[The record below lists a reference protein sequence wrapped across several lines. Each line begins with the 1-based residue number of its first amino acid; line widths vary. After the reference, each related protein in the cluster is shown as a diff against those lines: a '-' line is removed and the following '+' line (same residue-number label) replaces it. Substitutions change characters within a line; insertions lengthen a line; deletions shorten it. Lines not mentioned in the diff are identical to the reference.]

1 MASMLTGRE
10 ILRERGITDEQMQ
23 VARERTQA
31 YVDAYNLCEAR
42 KASHMTQVQVAD
54 AMGVSQNR
62 VSQIENGDVDA
73 MTVNS
78 IRRYVEALGG
88 RLTLTVEMPDGRKAL
103 A

>member
-1 MASMLTGRE
+1 MLTME
-10 ILRERGITDEQMQ
+10 EYKKERGITEEDMQ
-23 VARERTQA
+23 AARERGKA
-31 YVDAYNLCEAR
+31 YEDAYNLREAR
-42 KASHMTQVQVAD
+42 KERHMTQVEVAD

-73 MTVNS
+73 MTVSS

-88 RLTLTVEMPDGRKAL
+88 RLSITMDLPEGRRVL

>member
-1 MASMLTGRE
+1 MLTMEDYNRG
-10 ILRERGITDEQMQ
+10 RGITKEEMQ
-23 VARERTQA
+23 TARQLRHA
-31 YVDAYNLCEAR
+31 YEDTYNLRTAR
-42 KASHMTQVQVAD
+42 KERHMTQVEVAD

-73 MTVNS
+73 MTVSS

-88 RLTLTVEMPDGRKAL
+88 RLTMMADLPEGRKVL

>member
-1 MASMLTGRE
+1 MLTGRE

>member
-1 MASMLTGRE
+1 MLTGRE
-10 ILRERGITDEQMQ
+10 ILRECGITDEQMQ

>member
-1 MASMLTGRE
+1 MLTMEDYKRG
-10 ILRERGITDEQMQ
+10 RGITEEDMQ
-23 VARERTQA
+23 TARQLGHA
-31 YVDAYNLCEAR
+31 YEDTYSLRNAR
-42 KASHMTQVQVAD
+42 KERHMTQVEVAD

-73 MTVNS
+73 MIVSS

-88 RLTLTVEMPDGRKAL
+88 RLTMTVELPEGRKVL

>member
-1 MASMLTGRE
+1 MLTGRE

-31 YVDAYNLCEAR
+31 YVDAYNLREAR

>member
-1 MASMLTGRE
+1 MLTGRE

-23 VARERTQA
+23 GARERTQA
-31 YVDAYNLCEAR
+31 YVDAYNLREAR

-88 RLTLTVEMPDGRKAL
+88 RLTLTVEMPDGRKTL